1 MNKVYVKHS
10 VVAKIRRFTP
20 WIYAN
25 EIDSDP
31 EEFQSGE
38 VVALFSKKDGFLG
51 TAYVN
56 PKCAIF
62 ARILSF
68 GKEEIGKKFFHNR
81 IKRAIAKRKALLHG
95 TNAVRL
101 VHSEADFLPGLIV
114 DQYGDALSVQINT
127 AGMEVFR
134 ELIIST
140 LKQLLNPSWIVE
152 KSDVHSR
159 EIEGLESKNGTLFGT
174 PMKQFTLL
182 ENGLNFL
189 VDIEDAQKTGFYL
202 DQRKNRAICAG
213 YIKENDTVLDL
224 CCNAGGFGIYA
235 LSKGAKNAVFVD
247 ISESAI
253 AQTKANLEANTMENY
268 EAYAADAF
276 TFMKEKKYKNSF
288 DMIVLDPPSFAKT
301 KEQANGAKRGFKH
314 LLMESTK
321 AVKDSGLIALF
332 SCSFHIGKKE
342 LLEIAMEVSH
352 DLKVQYILL
361 EQMQQDSDHPC
372 LINASASFYLNGL
385 LLRVEK

>member
-372 LINASASFYLNGL
+372 LINANASFYLNGL

>member
-10 VVAKIRRFTP
+10 VVPKIRRFTP
-20 WIYAN
+20 WVYAN
-25 EIDSDP
+25 EIDSVA

-38 VVALFSKKDGFLG
+38 IVALFSKKDGFLG

-81 IKRAIAKRKALLHG
+81 IKRSIAKREALLAQ

-101 VHSEADFLPGLIV
+101 IHSEADFLPGLIV
-114 DQYGDALSVQINT
+114 DKYGDTLSLQINT
-127 AGMEVFR
+127 AGMEIFR
-134 ELIIST
+134 ELILST
-140 LKQLLNPSWIVE
+140 LKQLVNPSWIVE

-174 PMKQFTLL
+174 PNKEFTLS

-202 DQRKNRAICAG
+202 DQRKNRAICAS
-213 YIKENDTVLDL
+213 YIKENDTVLDI

-235 LSKGAKNAVFVD
+235 LAKGAKNAVFVD

-253 AQTKANLEANTMENY
+253 EQTKVNLHANAMETY
-268 EAYAADAF
+268 ETYTADAF

-288 DMIVLDPPSFAKT
+288 DLIVIDPPSFAKT
-301 KEQANGAKRGFKH
+301 KEQASGAKRGFKH

-321 AVKDSGLIALF
+321 AVKDGGLIALF
-332 SCSFHIGKKE
+332 SCSFHVGKKE

>member
-1 MNKVYVKHS
+1 MNKVYIKHS
-10 VVAKIRRFTP
+10 VVPKLRRFTP
-20 WIYAN
+20 WVYAN
-25 EIDSDP
+25 EIDSAL

-81 IKRAIAKRKALLHG
+81 IKRAIAKREALLSQ

-101 VHSEADFLPGLIV
+101 IHSEADFLPGLIV
-114 DQYGDALSVQINT
+114 DKYGDTLSIQINT
-127 AGMEVFR
+127 AGMETFR

-140 LKQLLNPSWIVE
+140 LKQLVNPSWIVE
-152 KSDVHSR
+152 KSDEHSR
-159 EIEGLESKNGTLFGT
+159 EIEGLERKNGTLFGT
-174 PMKQFTLL
+174 PSKEFELK

-202 DQRKNRAICAG
+202 DQRKNRAICAS
-213 YIKENDTVLDL
+213 YIKAGDTVLDI
-224 CCNAGGFGIYA
+224 CCNAGGFGISA
-235 LSKGAKNAVFVD
+235 LAKGAKNAVFVD
-247 ISESAI
+247 ISEVAI
-253 AQTKANLEANTMENY
+253 EQTKVNLHANAMETY
-268 EAYAADAF
+268 ETYVADAF

-288 DMIVLDPPSFAKT
+288 DLIVLDPPSFAKT
-301 KEQANGAKRGFKH
+301 KEQASGAKRGFKH

-321 AVKDSGLIALF
+321 AIKDGGLIALF
-332 SCSFHIGKKE
+332 SCSFHVGKKE
-342 LLEIAMEVSH
+342 LLDIAMEVSH

>member
-1 MNKVYVKHS
+1 MNKVYIKHS
-10 VVAKIRRFTP
+10 VVPKLRRFTP
-20 WIYAN
+20 WVYAN
-25 EIDSDP
+25 EIDSAL

-62 ARILSF
+62 ARVLSF

-81 IKRAIAKRKALLHG
+81 IKRAIAKREALLSQ

-101 VHSEADFLPGLIV
+101 IHSEADFLPGLIV
-114 DQYGDALSVQINT
+114 DKYGDTLSIQINT
-127 AGMEVFR
+127 AGMETFR
-134 ELIIST
+134 ELILST
-140 LKQLLNPSWIVE
+140 LKQLVNPAWIIE
-152 KSDVHSR
+152 KSDEHSR

-174 PMKQFTLL
+174 PTTQFELS
-182 ENGLNFL
+182 ENGLTFL

-202 DQRKNRAICAG
+202 DQRKNRSVCAS
-213 YIKENDTVLDL
+213 YIKEGDTVLDV

-235 LSKGAKNAVFVD
+235 LSNGAKNAVFVD

-253 AQTKANLEANTMENY
+253 EQTKANLHANAMENY
-268 EAYAADAF
+268 EAYTADAF
-276 TFMKEKKYKNSF
+276 AFMKEKKYKNSF
-288 DMIVLDPPSFAKT
+288 DLIVLDPPSFAKT
-301 KEQANGAKRGFKH
+301 KEQASGAKRGFKH

-321 AVKDSGLIALF
+321 AVKDGGLIALF
-332 SCSFHIGKKE
+332 SCSFHVGKKE

>member
-1 MNKVYVKHS
+1 MNKVYIKHS
-10 VVAKIRRFTP
+10 VVPKLRRFTP
-20 WIYAN
+20 WVYAN
-25 EIDSDP
+25 EIDSAL

-62 ARILSF
+62 ARVLSF

-81 IKRAIAKRKALLHG
+81 IKRAIAKREALLSQ

-101 VHSEADFLPGLIV
+101 IHSEADFLPGLIV
-114 DQYGDALSVQINT
+114 DKYGDTLSIQINT
-127 AGMEVFR
+127 AGMETFR
-134 ELIIST
+134 ELILST
-140 LKQLLNPSWIVE
+140 LKQLVNPSWIVE
-152 KSDVHSR
+152 KSDEHSR

-174 PMKQFTLL
+174 PSKEFELK

-202 DQRKNRAICAG
+202 DQRKNRAICAS
-213 YIKENDTVLDL
+213 YIKENDTVLDI
-224 CCNAGGFGIYA
+224 CCNAGGFGISA
-235 LSKGAKNAVFVD
+235 LAKGAKNAVFVD

-253 AQTKANLEANTMENY
+253 EQTKVNLQANAMEMY
-268 EAYAADAF
+268 ETYAADAF

-288 DMIVLDPPSFAKT
+288 DLIVLDPPSFAKT
-301 KEQANGAKRGFKH
+301 KEQASGAKRGFKH

-332 SCSFHIGKKE
+332 SCSFHVGKKE

>member
-10 VVAKIRRFTP
+10 IVPKLRRFTP
-20 WIYAN
+20 WVYAN
-25 EIDSDP
+25 EIDSSP

-62 ARILSF
+62 ARVLSF

-81 IKRAIAKRKALLHG
+81 IKRAIAKREALLHVN
-95 TNAVRL
+95 NAVRL
-101 VHSEADFLPGLIV
+101 IHSEADFLPGLIV

-127 AGMEVFR
+127 AGMEAFR

-140 LKQLLNPSWIVE
+140 LKHLMNPSWIVE

-202 DQRKNRAICAG
+202 DQRKNRAICAS

-235 LSKGAKNAVFVD
+235 LSKGAKNTVFVD

-253 AQTKANLEANTMENY
+253 AQTKANLEANAMEHF

-288 DMIVLDPPSFAKT
+288 DLIVLDPPSFAKT
-301 KEQANGAKRGFKH
+301 KEQAAGAKRGFKH

>member
-1 MNKVYVKHS
+1 M
-10 VVAKIRRFTP
+10 
-20 WIYAN
+20 YAN
-25 EIDSDP
+25 EIDSNA

-38 VVALFSKKDGFLG
+38 IVALFSKKDGFLG

-56 PKCAIF
+56 PECAIF

-81 IKRAIAKRKALLHG
+81 IKKAINKREALLAQ

-101 VHSEADFLPGLIV
+101 IHSEADFLPGLIV
-114 DQYGDALSVQINT
+114 DKYGDTLSIQINT

-134 ELIIST
+134 ELILST
-140 LKQLLNPSWIVE
+140 LKQLVNPSWIVE

-174 PMKQFTLL
+174 PTKEFTLN

-202 DQRKNRAICAG
+202 DQRKNRAICAS
-213 YIKENDTVLDL
+213 YIKAGDTVLDI
-224 CCNAGGFGIYA
+224 CCNAGGFGISA
-235 LSKGAKNAVFVD
+235 LAKGAKNAVFVD

-253 AQTKANLEANTMENY
+253 EQTKANLHANAMETY
-268 EAYAADAF
+268 ETYAADAF

-288 DMIVLDPPSFAKT
+288 DLIVLDPPSFAKT
-301 KEQANGAKRGFKH
+301 KEQASGAKRGFKH

-321 AVKDSGLIALF
+321 AIKDGGLIALF
-332 SCSFHIGKKE
+332 SCSFHVGKKE

>member
-10 VVAKIRRFTP
+10 VVPKIRRFTP
-20 WIYAN
+20 WVYAN
-25 EIDSDP
+25 EIDSSA

-38 VVALFSKKDGFLG
+38 IVALFSKKDGFLG

-81 IKRAIAKRKALLHG
+81 IKRAIAKREALLSQ

-101 VHSEADFLPGLIV
+101 IHSEADFLPGLIV
-114 DQYGDALSVQINT
+114 DKYGDTLSLQINT

-134 ELIIST
+134 ELILST
-140 LKQLLNPSWIVE
+140 LKQLVNPSWIVE

-174 PMKQFTLL
+174 PNKEFTLS

-202 DQRKNRAICAG
+202 DQRKNRAICAS
-213 YIKENDTVLDL
+213 YIKVGDTVLDI

-235 LSKGAKNAVFVD
+235 LSKGAKNTVFVD

-253 AQTKANLEANTMENY
+253 EQTKVNLLANAMENY
-268 EAYAADAF
+268 ETYTADAF

-288 DMIVLDPPSFAKT
+288 DLIVIDPPSFAKT
-301 KEQANGAKRGFKH
+301 KEQASGAKRGFKH

-321 AVKDSGLIALF
+321 AVKDGGLIALF
-332 SCSFHIGKKE
+332 SCSFHVGKKE

>member
-10 VVAKIRRFTP
+10 IVAKIRRFTP
-20 WIYAN
+20 WVYAN
-25 EIDSDP
+25 EIDSNFA
-31 EEFQSGE
+31 EYQSGE
-38 VVALFSKKDGFLG
+38 IVALFSKKDGFLG

-56 PKCAIF
+56 PRCAIF

-81 IKRAIAKRKALLHG
+81 IKNAIAKRKKLLTQ

-101 VHSEADFLPGLIV
+101 IHSEADFLPGLIV
-114 DQYGDALSVQINT
+114 DQYGDALSIQINT
-127 AGMEVFR
+127 AGMEAFR
-134 ELIIST
+134 ELILST
-140 LKQLLNPSWIVE
+140 LKHLLNPSWIVE
-152 KSDVHSR
+152 KSDEYSR
-159 EIEGLESKNGTLFGT
+159 EVEGLETHNGTLFGEPHT
-174 PMKQFTLL
+174 NFELH

-202 DQRKNRAICAG
+202 DQRKNRAICAS
-213 YIKENDTVLDL
+213 YIHENDSVLDL

-235 LSKGAKNAVFVD
+235 LKAGAKACTFVD

-253 AQTKANLEANTMENY
+253 AQTTTNIEHNALSGATVHVK
-268 EAYAADAF
+268 DVF
-276 TFMKEKKYKNSF
+276 TFMKEQKYKNSF
-288 DMIVLDPPSFAKT
+288 DMVIIDPPSFAKT
-301 KEQANGAKRGFKH
+301 KEQAVGAKRGFKH
-314 LLMESTK
+314 LLIESTK
-321 AVKDSGLIALF
+321 AIKDGGLIGFF
-332 SCSFHIGKKE
+332 SCSHHVGRRE
-342 LLEIAMEVSH
+342 LLDIAMDVSH
-352 DLKVQYILL
+352 DLKVQFILL

>member
-235 LSKGAKNAVFVD
+235 LSKGAKNAIFVD

-372 LINASASFYLNGL
+372 LINANASFYLNGV

>member
-1 MNKVYVKHS
+1 MNKVYIKHS
-10 VVAKIRRFTP
+10 VVPKLRRFTP
-20 WIYAN
+20 WVYAN
-25 EIDSDP
+25 EIDSSL

-38 VVALFSKKDGFLG
+38 IVALFSKKDGFLG

-62 ARILSF
+62 ARVLSF

-81 IKRAIAKRKALLHG
+81 IKRAIAKREALLSQ

-101 VHSEADFLPGLIV
+101 IHSEADFLPGLIV
-114 DQYGDALSVQINT
+114 DKYGDTLSIQINT
-127 AGMEVFR
+127 AGMETFR
-134 ELIIST
+134 ELILST
-140 LKQLLNPSWIVE
+140 LKQLINPSWIVE
-152 KSDVHSR
+152 KSDEHSR

-174 PMKQFTLL
+174 PTKEFELK

-202 DQRKNRAICAG
+202 DQRKNRAICAS
-213 YIKENDTVLDL
+213 YIKEGDTVLDI

-235 LSKGAKNAVFVD
+235 LAKGAKNAVFVD

-253 AQTKANLEANTMENY
+253 EQTKVNLQANAMETH
-268 EAYAADAF
+268 ETYAADAF

-301 KEQANGAKRGFKH
+301 KEQASGAKRGFKH

-385 LLRVEK
+385 LLRLEK

>member
-62 ARILSF
+62 ARVLSF

-81 IKRAIAKRKALLHG
+81 IKKAIAKRGALLHV

-235 LSKGAKNAVFVD
+235 LSKGAKNAIFVD

-332 SCSFHIGKKE
+332 SCSFHVGKKE

>member
-1 MNKVYVKHS
+1 LNKVYIKHS
-10 VVAKIRRFTP
+10 VVPKIRRFTP
-20 WIYAN
+20 WVYAN
-25 EIDSDP
+25 EIDSSL

-81 IKRAIAKRKALLHG
+81 IKRAIVKREALLSR

-101 VHSEADFLPGLIV
+101 IHSEADFLPGLIV
-114 DQYGDALSVQINT
+114 DKYGDTLSIQINT
-127 AGMEVFR
+127 AGMETFR
-134 ELIIST
+134 ELILST
-140 LKQLLNPSWIVE
+140 LKQLVNPSWIVE
-152 KSDVHSR
+152 KSDEHSR

-174 PMKQFTLL
+174 PSKEFELQ
-182 ENGLNFL
+182 ENGLTFL

-202 DQRKNRAICAG
+202 DQRKNRAICAS
-213 YIKENDTVLDL
+213 YIKENDIVLDL
-224 CCNAGGFGIYA
+224 CCNAGGFGIHA

-253 AQTKANLEANTMENY
+253 AQTKANLEANKMETY

-276 TFMKEKKYKNSF
+276 NFMKEKKYKNSF
-288 DMIVLDPPSFAKT
+288 DLIVLDPPSFAKT

-321 AVKDSGLIALF
+321 AIKDGGLIALF
-332 SCSFHIGKKE
+332 SCSFHVGKKE
-342 LLEIAMEVSH
+342 LLDIAMEVSH

-372 LINASASFYLNGL
+372 LINAAASFYLNGL
-385 LLRVEK
+385 LLWVEK

>member
-1 MNKVYVKHS
+1 LNKVYVKHS
-10 VVAKIRRFTP
+10 VVPKIRCFTP
-20 WIYAN
+20 WVYAN
-25 EIDSDP
+25 EIDSSA

-38 VVALFSKKDGFLG
+38 IIALFSKKDGFLG

-81 IKRAIAKRKALLHG
+81 IKRSIAKRETLLHG

-101 VHSEADFLPGLIV
+101 IHSEADFLPGLIV
-114 DQYGDALSVQINT
+114 DKYGDTLSIQINT
-127 AGMEVFR
+127 AGMEIFR
-134 ELIIST
+134 ELILST
-140 LKQLLNPSWIVE
+140 LKQLVNPSWIVE
-152 KSDVHSR
+152 KSDIHSR

-174 PMKQFTLL
+174 PTKEFTLN
-182 ENGLNFL
+182 ENGLHFL

-202 DQRKNRAICAG
+202 DQRKNRAICAS
-213 YIKENDTVLDL
+213 YIKENDTVLDI

-235 LSKGAKNAVFVD
+235 LSKGAKNAIFVD

-253 AQTKANLEANTMENY
+253 EQTKANLAANAMENY

-288 DMIVLDPPSFAKT
+288 DLIVLDPPSFAKT
-301 KEQANGAKRGFKH
+301 KEQTSGAKRGFKH

-321 AVKDSGLIALF
+321 AVKDGGLIALF
-332 SCSFHIGKKE
+332 SCSFHVGKKE

>member
-10 VVAKIRRFTP
+10 IVPKLRRFTP
-20 WIYAN
+20 WVYAN

-81 IKRAIAKRKALLHG
+81 IKRAIAKREALLHVN
-95 TNAVRL
+95 NAVRL
-101 VHSEADFLPGLIV
+101 IHSEADFLPGLIV
-114 DQYGDALSVQINT
+114 DKYGDALSVQINT
-127 AGMEVFR
+127 AGMEAFR

-140 LKQLLNPSWIVE
+140 LKHLMNPSWIVE

-202 DQRKNRAICAG
+202 DQRKNRAICAS

-253 AQTKANLEANTMENY
+253 EQTKANLEANAMEHF

-288 DMIVLDPPSFAKT
+288 DLIVLDPPSFAKT

-332 SCSFHIGKKE
+332 SCSFHVGKKE

>member
-10 VVAKIRRFTP
+10 VVPKIRRFTP
-20 WIYAN
+20 WVYAN
-25 EIDSDP
+25 EIDSNA

-38 VVALFSKKDGFLG
+38 IVALFSKKDGFLG

-81 IKRAIAKRKALLHG
+81 IKKAINKREALLAQ

-101 VHSEADFLPGLIV
+101 IHSEADFLPGLIV
-114 DQYGDALSVQINT
+114 DKYGDTLSLQINT

-134 ELIIST
+134 ELILST
-140 LKQLLNPSWIVE
+140 LKQLINPSWIVE
-152 KSDVHSR
+152 KSDIHSR

-174 PMKQFTLL
+174 PTKEFTLS

-202 DQRKNRAICAG
+202 DQRKNRAICAS
-213 YIKENDTVLDL
+213 YIKEGDTVLDI

-253 AQTKANLEANTMENY
+253 EQTKVNLHANAMENY
-268 EAYAADAF
+268 ELFAADAF

-288 DMIVLDPPSFAKT
+288 DLIVLDPPSFAKT
-301 KEQANGAKRGFKH
+301 KEQASGAKRGFKH

-321 AVKDSGLIALF
+321 AIKDGGLIALF

>member
-1 MNKVYVKHS
+1 MNKVYIKHS
-10 VVAKIRRFTP
+10 VVPKLRRFTP
-20 WIYAN
+20 WVYAN
-25 EIDSDP
+25 EIDSSL

-62 ARILSF
+62 ARVLSF

-81 IKRAIAKRKALLHG
+81 IKRAIAKREALLSQ

-101 VHSEADFLPGLIV
+101 IHSEADFLPGLIV
-114 DQYGDALSVQINT
+114 DKYGDTLSIQINT
-127 AGMEVFR
+127 AGMETFR
-134 ELIIST
+134 ELILST
-140 LKQLLNPSWIVE
+140 LKQLVNPSWIVE
-152 KSDVHSR
+152 KSDEHSR

-174 PMKQFTLL
+174 PTKQFELS
-182 ENGLNFL
+182 ENGLTFL

-202 DQRKNRAICAG
+202 DQRKNRAICAS
-213 YIKENDTVLDL
+213 YIKEGDTVLDI

-235 LSKGAKNAVFVD
+235 LAKGAKNAVFVD

-253 AQTKANLEANTMENY
+253 EQTKANLAANAIETY
-268 EAYAADAF
+268 ETYTADAF

-288 DMIVLDPPSFAKT
+288 DLIVLDPPSFAKT
-301 KEQANGAKRGFKH
+301 KEQASGAKRGFKH

-321 AVKDSGLIALF
+321 AVKDGGLIALF
-332 SCSFHIGKKE
+332 SCSFHVGKKE

>member
-1 MNKVYVKHS
+1 MNKVYIKHS
-10 VVAKIRRFTP
+10 VVPKIRRFTP
-20 WIYAN
+20 WVYAN
-25 EIDSDP
+25 EIDSAL

-81 IKRAIAKRKALLHG
+81 IKRAIAKREVLLAQ

-101 VHSEADFLPGLIV
+101 IHSEADFLPGLIV
-114 DQYGDALSVQINT
+114 DKYGDTLAIQINT
-127 AGMEVFR
+127 AGMEAFR
-134 ELIIST
+134 DLIIST
-140 LKQLLNPSWIVE
+140 LKQMVNPSWIVE
-152 KSDVHSR
+152 KSDLHSR

-174 PMKQFTLL
+174 PTKQFELN
-182 ENGLNFL
+182 ENGLSFL

-202 DQRKNRAICAG
+202 DQRKNRAICAS
-213 YIKENDTVLDL
+213 YVKEGDTILDV
-224 CCNAGGFGIYA
+224 CCNAGGFGIFA
-235 LSKGAKNAVFVD
+235 LSKKAKNAVFVD

-253 AQTKANLEANTMENY
+253 EQTKANLHVNGMENY
-268 EAYAADAF
+268 EAYSADAF
-276 TFMKEKKYKNSF
+276 SFMKEKKYKNSF
-288 DMIVLDPPSFAKT
+288 DMIILDPPSFAKT
-301 KEQANGAKRGFKH
+301 KEQAQGAKRGFKY

-321 AVKDSGLIALF
+321 AVKDGGIIGFF
-332 SCSFHIGKKE
+332 SCSHHVGRKE
-342 LLEIAMEVSH
+342 LLDIAMEVSH

>member
-1 MNKVYVKHS
+1 MNKVYIKHS
-10 VVAKIRRFTP
+10 VVPKIRRFTP
-20 WIYAN
+20 WVYAN
-25 EIDSDP
+25 EIDSSL

-81 IKRAIAKRKALLHG
+81 IKRAIAKREALLSQ

-101 VHSEADFLPGLIV
+101 IHSEADFLPGLIV
-114 DQYGDALSVQINT
+114 DKYGDTLSIQINT
-127 AGMEVFR
+127 AGMETFR
-134 ELIIST
+134 ELILST
-140 LKQLLNPSWIVE
+140 LKQLVNPLWIVE
-152 KSDVHSR
+152 KSDEHSR

-174 PMKQFTLL
+174 PSKEFELQ
-182 ENGLNFL
+182 ENGLTFL

-202 DQRKNRAICAG
+202 DQRKNRAICAS
-213 YIKENDTVLDL
+213 YIKENDIVLDL
-224 CCNAGGFGIYA
+224 CCNAGGFGIHA

-253 AQTKANLEANTMENY
+253 AQTKANLEANKMETY

-288 DMIVLDPPSFAKT
+288 DLIVLDPPSFAKA

-321 AVKDSGLIALF
+321 AVKDGGSIALF
-332 SCSFHIGKKE
+332 SCSFHVGKKE
-342 LLEIAMEVSH
+342 LLDIAMEVSH

-372 LINASASFYLNGL
+372 LINAAASFYLNGL

>member
-235 LSKGAKNAVFVD
+235 LLKGAKNAVFVD

-253 AQTKANLEANTMENY
+253 AQTKANLEANAMEHF

-288 DMIVLDPPSFAKT
+288 DLIVLDPPSFAKT

-332 SCSFHIGKKE
+332 SCSFHVGKKE

-372 LINASASFYLNGL
+372 LINANASFYLNGL

>member
-1 MNKVYVKHS
+1 VNKVYIKHS
-10 VVAKIRRFTP
+10 VVPKLRRFTP
-20 WIYAN
+20 WVYAN
-25 EIDSDP
+25 EIDSSL

-62 ARILSF
+62 ARVLSF

-81 IKRAIAKRKALLHG
+81 IKRAIAKREALLAQ

-101 VHSEADFLPGLIV
+101 IHSEADFLPGLIV
-114 DQYGDALSVQINT
+114 DKYGDTLSIQINT
-127 AGMEVFR
+127 AGMETFR
-134 ELIIST
+134 ELILST
-140 LKQLLNPSWIVE
+140 LKQLVSPSWIVE
-152 KSDVHSR
+152 KSDEHSR

-174 PMKQFTLL
+174 PSKEFELK
-182 ENGLNFL
+182 ENGLTFL

-202 DQRKNRAICAG
+202 DQRKNRAICAS
-213 YIKENDTVLDL
+213 YIKEGDAVLDI
-224 CCNAGGFGIYA
+224 CCNAGGFGISA
-235 LSKGAKNAVFVD
+235 LAKGAKNAVFVD

-253 AQTKANLEANTMENY
+253 EQTKVNLHANAMEMY
-268 EAYAADAF
+268 EIFATDAF

-301 KEQANGAKRGFKH
+301 KEQASGAKRGFKH

-321 AVKDSGLIALF
+321 AVKDGGLIALF
-332 SCSFHIGKKE
+332 SCSFHVGKKE

>member
-1 MNKVYVKHS
+1 MNKCYVKHS
-10 VVAKIRRFTP
+10 VVPKIRRFTP
-20 WIYAN
+20 WVYAN
-25 EIDSDP
+25 EIDSSV
-31 EEFQSGE
+31 EEFHSGE
-38 VVALFSKKDGFLG
+38 VIALFSKKDGFLG

-81 IKRAIAKRKALLHG
+81 IKKAIAKREALLRG

-101 VHSEADFLPGLIV
+101 IHSEADFLPGLIV
-114 DQYGDALSVQINT
+114 DKYGDTLSIQINT
-127 AGMEVFR
+127 AGMETFR
-134 ELIIST
+134 ELILST
-140 LKQLLNPSWIVE
+140 LKQLVNPSWIVE
-152 KSDVHSR
+152 KSDLYSR

-174 PMKQFTLL
+174 SIKEFTLN

-202 DQRKNRAICAG
+202 DQRKNRSVCAS
-213 YIKENDTVLDL
+213 YIKEGDTVLDL
-224 CCNAGGFGIYA
+224 CCNAGGFGIHA

-253 AQTKANLEANTMENY
+253 EQTKANLHANAMENY

-288 DMIVLDPPSFAKT
+288 DLIVLDPPSFAKT

-321 AVKDSGLIALF
+321 AIKDGGLIALF

-342 LLEIAMEVSH
+342 LLDIAMEVSH

>member
-235 LSKGAKNAVFVD
+235 LSKGAKNAIFVD

-372 LINASASFYLNGL
+372 LINANASFYLNGV
-385 LLRVEK
+385 LLR

>member
-62 ARILSF
+62 ARVLSF

-81 IKRAIAKRKALLHG
+81 IKKAIAKRGALLHV

-114 DQYGDALSVQINT
+114 DQYGDALCIQINT
-127 AGMEVFR
+127 AGMEAFR
-134 ELIIST
+134 DVIVHT
-140 LKQLLNPSWIVE
+140 LKHLLNPSWIEE

-159 EIEGLESKNGTLFGT
+159 EIEGLVSKNGTLFGEA
-174 PMKQFTLL
+174 KALFELH
-182 ENGLNFL
+182 ENALTFL
-189 VDIEDAQKTGFYL
+189 VDIQDAQKTGFYL
-202 DQRKNRAICAG
+202 DQRKNRAICAS
-213 YIKENDTVLDL
+213 YVKQDDTVLDL
-224 CCNAGGFGIYA
+224 CCNTGGFGIYA
-235 LSKGAKNAVFVD
+235 LKAGAKECVFVD
-247 ISESAI
+247 VSESAI
-253 AQTKANLEANTMENY
+253 EQTKANVERNTLSGESLHVK
-268 EAYAADAF
+268 DVF
-276 TFMKEKKYKNSF
+276 TFMKEQKYKNTF
-288 DMIVLDPPSFAKT
+288 DMIMIDPPSFAKT

-332 SCSFHIGKKE
+332 SCSFHVGKKE

-385 LLRVEK
+385 LFRVEK

>member
-10 VVAKIRRFTP
+10 VVPKIRRFTP
-20 WIYAN
+20 WVYAN
-25 EIDSDP
+25 EIDSSA

-38 VVALFSKKDGFLG
+38 IVALFSKKDGFLG

-81 IKRAIAKRKALLHG
+81 IKKAINKREALLAQ
-95 TNAVRL
+95 TNAVRII
-101 VHSEADFLPGLIV
+101 HSEADFLPGLIV
-114 DQYGDALSVQINT
+114 DKYGDTLSLQINT

-134 ELIIST
+134 ELILST
-140 LKQLLNPSWIVE
+140 LKQLVNPAWIVE

-174 PMKQFTLL
+174 PTKEFTLN

-202 DQRKNRAICAG
+202 DQRKNRAICAS
-213 YIKENDTVLDL
+213 YIKAGDTVLDI

-253 AQTKANLEANTMENY
+253 EQTKVNLHTNAMENY
-268 EAYAADAF
+268 ELFAADAF

-288 DMIVLDPPSFAKT
+288 DLIVLDPPSFAKT
-301 KEQANGAKRGFKH
+301 KEQASGAKRGFKH

-321 AVKDSGLIALF
+321 AIKDGGLIALF
-332 SCSFHIGKKE
+332 SCSFHVGKKE

-385 LLRVEK
+385 LLRVKK